1 MQSSE
6 SCNASPVVDNGSR
19 ARLLAPLEDP
29 LVEGEVDIDDA
40 EEEED
45 AAPARHAASPSLPT
59 DEGEIERHRVD
70 HYPFRSWCKFCISGR
85 GTGRPHTTTASNS
98 TIPVVGMD
106 YYFITSEGVRRRDEL
121 KFAADELGNQQLAE
135 ARRTGEVIKCIIVRC
150 MTTKNVMTH
159 VVPQKGNDEEQYC
172 ANLAVEDL
180 KWLGHTRVILKSDN
194 ERSIGALRARVAR
207 IMKVQEHVVNVQEE
221 APNTYDSQSNGGV
234 EVGIRLVRGM
244 FRTLKLCLEAR
255 LQKYMPINHAVTPWL
270 LEHVSMIINSRCRGS
285 DGMTPWQRL
294 KGRNFRQM
302 ILGFGENILYK
313 LPSKGPRSQPDGNM
327 GTRWLEGTFLGY
339 SKSSNTYIIAT
350 EDGITTARSLY
361 RRPMANR
368 WNHEKVAAIAA
379 TPWSIRDKPV
389 PAQLA
394 DNAEATTEQTEPPQP
409 APIPHAFRIAYQ
421 DLVEHGFTR
430 DCPQCEH
437 NELHGKSKPGL
448 SHTNPCRKRFLDALM
463 TTPNGRQRLEAYE
476 QRIDKAIA
484 DRGPEYEW
492 QPGGPGSG
500 KAAALGADGSGLVRA
515 TAAEMQPATPVMAPG
530 TPVIVP
536 SGSAEDIEAAKDDSS
551 DDRSQYEMSD
561 LEDGAN
567 DADMGL
573 LAQQSRRP
581 RRRRKYLVS
590 EIYSPPRITHE
601 IARTRPARLSPG
613 LALDLTVNDP
623 DDGRPWDFTVPAKRI
638 KARKLLQRSRPMLL
652 IGSPM
657 CTAFSTWQRL
667 NATRTNAGARR
678 RAYKEA
684 CMHLEFVTQLYH
696 DQVSEGRYF
705 LHEHPQW
712 ASSWDLDCV
721 QRLVQLPGIRRT
733 RGDQCQ
739 YGAEAPH
746 GPLKGSPVMKP
757 TGFMSNSPE
766 ILKALSK
773 KCSGTRV
780 PTHSGASEG
789 PGGTGTWCSRKQGG
803 KHAPCAGS
811 ICRDMAKYPRG
822 LCQAVLKGFTSQLL
836 ADGKIR
842 QGCYGIQMA
851 DDDPDVHLMACGHGQ
866 GYSGKYKDALTG
878 QALQDDLVVKARKV
892 EVDFFESKGVWTK
905 VPRQKAYEK
914 SGRPPIS
921 ARWLDVNKADDEE
934 PNIRSRY
941 VARQMKAL
949 DSSGT
954 SYFAPAPPLEA
965 VRIVISLAMTRSGG
979 HQPDWDPKSH
989 RRMQLSFVD
998 VKRAYFN
1005 AKVDRDSAPCFVE
1018 LPPEDPNRA
1027 THCGELLRHMYG
1039 TRSAADGWQEEYSTM
1054 LVRLGFVQGDSS
1066 ANVFFHAQR
1075 RIAVSVHGDD
1085 FTACGPADS
1094 LDWYEKAVSAEYEIS
1109 VGPRL
1114 GPAPEDAKQ
1123 ARVLNRVI
1131 TWFDDRIEYEADP
1144 RQAERLIDELGLT
1157 GASAV
1162 VTPGVKLA
1170 YQEYTRDAPLGPEI
1184 VTPFRGTA
1192 ARANFL
1198 SADRIDLQFAAKEVC
1213 RTMSAPTNL
1222 GWQATKRIGRY
1233 LVGKPRL
1240 VYVYRKQELDAID
1253 VYVDTDWAGCVKTR
1267 KSTSGGAI
1275 MLGRHCLKHWSS
1287 TQPSTALSSG
1297 EAEFYGVV
1305 RGAGH
1310 GLGFQALLRDLGI
1323 TAKLRLWTDSS
1334 AALGICSRQGLG
1346 KLRHIDTH
1354 TLWVQQA
1361 VRSGR
1366 FELKK
1371 IKGDEN
1377 PADLLTK
1384 HNQTHDRIEKL
1395 VSLYDC
1401 YFKSGRAEAAPSL
1414 RTGQSDKRTLGK
1426 AETEAK
1432 KKPTLASVSVVGE
1445 PYMPHNCVSHAEL
1458 DQRFPNLEAVPD
1470 IPLHDLVRLEDD
1482 SLYAAGMEVV
1492 QQILEEMAAVGRTKR
1507 SQQCPAGTDED
1518 AEKPGRRTGYTSR
1531 QCTGYTGLNTLLAVE
1546 EYGNILGYANR
1557 QQARVEPGELEV
1569 HTVLLSDF
1577 QSVSERATQAMPDL
1591 RGSNTKSLLF
1601 PLRPVAV
1608 L

>member
-1 MQSSE
+1 MNGPGALDRQSSR
-6 SCNASPVVDNGSR
+6 SCNASSAVENGSR
-19 ARLLAPLEDP
+19 TRLLAPLEDP
-29 LVEGEVDIDDA
+29 LEEGEVDINDA
-40 EEEED
+40 EEED
-45 AAPARHAASPSLPT
+45 AAPARYAANPTLPT

-70 HYPFRSWCKFCISGR
+70 HYPFRSWCRFCVSGR
-85 GTGRPHTTTASNS
+85 GTGQQHTTTASNS
-98 TIPVVGMD
+98 TIPIIGMD
-106 YYFITSEGVRRRDEL
+106 YFFITSEGVRRRDEL
-121 KFAADELGNQQLAE
+121 KFAADDLGDQLLAE
-135 ARRTGEVIKCIIVRC
+135 ARRKGEVIKCVILRC
-150 MTTKNVMTH
+150 MATKNVLTH
-159 VVPQKGNDEEQYC
+159 VVPQKGNDEEQYS
-172 ANLAVEDL
+172 ANLVVEDL
-180 KWLGHTRVILKSDN
+180 KWLGHTRIILKSDN

-255 LQKYMPINHAVTPWL
+255 LQKYMPINHALTPWL

-350 EDGITTARSLY
+350 ENGVTTARSLY
-361 RRPMANR
+361 RRPTANR

-394 DNAEATTEQTEPPQP
+394 DNAEPTTEPTEPPQP
-409 APIPHAFRIAYQ
+409 GPMPHAFRIAYQ

-430 DCPQCEH
+430 NCLQCEH
-437 NELHGKSKPGL
+437 NELYGKSKPGL
-448 SHTNPCRKRFLDALM
+448 SHTNPCRKRLLDALM
-463 TTPNGRQRLEAYE
+463 TTPNGRLRLEAYE

-484 DRGPEYEW
+484 DRGPEHDW

-500 KAAALGADGSGLVRA
+500 KAAALGADGSGLVRTSA
-515 TAAEMQPATPVMAPG
+515 ISRTTTAPAAVETEEVREIATPSV
-530 TPVIVP
+530 
-536 SGSAEDIEAAKDDSS
+536 SAEHAEFENDDPS
-551 DDRSQYEMSD
+551 DVPTQYEMSD
-561 LEDGAN
+561 LEDGDN
-567 DADMGL
+567 DAEMGL
-573 LAQQSRRP
+573 LDIGCDDQALNLVEQLGIVNRQSRRP
-581 RRRRKYLVS
+581 LRTEGMPDERDPQLPEKWRPQKRRQKYLVS
-590 EIYSPPRITHE
+590 EIYSPPRITQE
-601 IARTRPARLSPG
+601 IVRSRPARLSPG

-623 DDGRPWDFTVPAKRI
+623 DDGQPWDFTVPAKKI
-638 KARKLLQRSRPMLL
+638 KARRLIQQTKPMLL

-667 NATRTNAGARR
+667 NATRTNAEARR
-678 RAYKEA
+678 RAYQEA
-684 CMHLEFVTQLYH
+684 CMHIEFVTLLYH
-696 DQVSEGRYF
+696 DQLADGRYF
-705 LHEHPQW
+705 LHEHPQF
-712 ASSWDLDCV
+712 ASSWDLDCIK
-721 QRLVQLPGIRRT
+721 QLLRIPGVARA

-746 GPLKGSPVMKP
+746 GPLKGCPVMKP
-757 TGFMSNSPE
+757 IGFMSNSVE
-766 ILKALSK
+766 ILKALSRR
-773 KCSGTRV
+773 CT
-780 PTHSGASEG
+780 GARATAH
-789 PGGTGTWCSRKQGG
+789 GGLTSDETSTAERRNLGTWCSRKEGG

-811 ICRDMAKYPRG
+811 ICKDMAKYPRELCKAVFRG
-822 LCQAVLKGFTSQLL
+822 LTNQLR
-836 ADGKIR
+836 ADGRIR
-842 QGCYGIQMA
+842 QGCFGIQMV
-851 DDDPDVHLMACGHGQ
+851 DDDPEMHLMACGHGP
-866 GYSGKYKDALTG
+866 GYSGRYKDALTG
-878 QALQDDLVVKARKV
+878 QTLRDDLVAKARKV
-892 EVDFFESKGVWTK
+892 ELDFFESKGVWRK
-905 VPRQKAYEK
+905 VLRRVSYEK
-914 SGRPPIS
+914 TGRPPIS
-921 ARWLDVNKADDEE
+921 TRWLDVNKADDDE

-941 VARQMKAL
+941 VARQMKAM

-965 VRIVISLAMTRSGG
+965 VRIAISFAMTRTGD

-989 RRMQLSFVD
+989 RRMQLSFID
-998 VKRAYFN
+998 VKGAYFN
-1005 AKVDRDSAPCFVE
+1005 AKIDKDSAPCYVE
-1018 LPPEDPNRA
+1018 LPPEDPDHA

-1054 LVRLGFVQGDSS
+1054 LVRLGFVQGNSS
-1066 ANVFFHAQR
+1066 ANVFFHKR
-1075 RIAVSVHGDD
+1075 RGIAVSVHGDD
-1085 FTACGPADS
+1085 LTACGPADS
-1094 LDWYEKAVSAEYEIS
+1094 LNWYEAAVAAEYEIS

-1114 GPAPEDAKQ
+1114 GPAPEDDKQ

-1131 TWFDDRIEYEADP
+1131 TWCEDRIEYEADP

-1157 GASAV
+1157 GASPV

-1170 YQEYTRDAPLGPEI
+1170 YKEYTRDTPLGPEMT
-1184 VTPFRGTA
+1184 TPFRGTA

-1198 SADRIDLQFAAKEVC
+1198 SADRIDMQFAAKEVC

-1222 GWQATKRIGRY
+1222 GWQAAKRIGRY
-1233 LVGKPRL
+1233 FVGKPRL

-1310 GLGFQALLRDLGI
+1310 GLGFRALLKDLGI

-1366 FELKK
+1366 FDLKK

-1384 HNQTHDRIEKL
+1384 HNQTQDRIEKL
-1395 VSLYDC
+1395 VGLYDC
-1401 YFKSGRAEAAPSL
+1401 YFKGGRAEAAPSL
-1414 RTGQSDKRTLGK
+1414 RTGQSDKKTLGK
-1426 AETEAK
+1426 AEKEARMR
-1432 KKPTLASVSVVGE
+1432 PIIASIAAAGE
-1445 PYMPHNCVSHAEL
+1445 PHMPHNCVSPEEL
-1458 DQRFPNLEAVPD
+1458 YNLYPNLEAVPD

-1482 SLYAAGMEVV
+1482 ALYAAGMEVV
-1492 QQILEEMAAVGRTKR
+1492 QQILDDMASMGRTKR
-1507 SQQCPAGTDED
+1507 SFAPEATETAVTGLESAAADNITE
-1518 AEKPGRRTGYTSR
+1518 RRFHGYTENNYN
-1531 QCTGYTGLNTLLAVE
+1531 GFHVLLAAE
-1546 EYGNILGYANR
+1546 E
-1557 QQARVEPGELEV
+1557 
-1569 HTVLLSDF
+1569 
-1577 QSVSERATQAMPDL
+1577 
-1591 RGSNTKSLLF
+1591 
-1601 PLRPVAV
+1601 
-1608 L
+1608 